1 MSMKNKLWCDL
12 TTNEER
18 SAWLLAGR
26 GYETGVVSAAV
37 QNDLSLAYAKLARYE
52 AADAA
57 PQPERKPLTV
67 WFGAMPES
75 NGKNN
80 WSAILHNGNV
90 FDGFTIARSEY
101 TDQVRYEADMVRY
114 LIGELPGRPDI
125 LKYDGKL
132 KAAHGIIGDLE

>member
-57 PQPERKPLTV
+57 PQPERKPLTDEQIDELQQQFTLHETV
-67 WFGAMPES
+67 TRTWYGEDFQEAVNDGLGAR
-75 NGKNN
+75 KFAR
-80 WSAILHNGNV
+80 AI
-90 FDGFTIARSEY
+90 E
-101 TDQVRYEADMVRY
+101 
-114 LIGELPGRPDI
+114 
-125 LKYDGKL
+125 
-132 KAAHGIIGDLE
+132 AAHKIGKQK